1 VGVIDRIDR
10 TGVTGVTGANDEVD
24 GRRLRRERNRGAVL
38 DALVELFREG
48 DYHPSS
54 NDIAER
60 AGISPR
66 SLFRYFDDIDDLN
79 RAAIERQLAAARPL
93 LDVGV
98 GSDAPTA
105 AKIEGLVA
113 ARMRLFETIAPAARS
128 ARVCGHRHPV
138 IAAQLRESRSYLRH
152 QVGRLFARELEGAR
166 AALLP
171 TLDVLCAF
179 ETYELLRF
187 DQGLSRSKTRSAL
200 VGSLTTLLDPG
211 VNAPA

>member
-1 VGVIDRIDR
+1 MIDR
-10 TGVTGVTGANDEVD
+10 TGVTDEVD
-24 GRRLRRERNRGAVL
+24 GRRLRREQNREAVL
-38 DALVELFREG
+38 DALVELFGEG
-48 DYHPSS
+48 DYQPSS

-60 AGISPR
+60 ARISPR

-98 GSDAPTA
+98 AADAPTA
-105 AKIEGLVA
+105 AKVECLVA

-128 ARVCGHRHPV
+128 ARVCAHRHPV

-152 QVGRLFARELEGAR
+152 QIRRLFADELEGER

-171 TLDVLCAF
+171 ALDALCAF

-187 DQGLSRSKTRSAL
+187 DQGLSRSKTVFAL
-200 VGSLTTLLDPG
+200 VGALTTLLEPG
-211 VNAPA
+211 FTAPT